1 MKPNMVAKKTEEKN
15 KVANKKES
23 VECKYLAAQ
32 IRHQELKSLA
42 RADRKVGHA
51 AELKKAQQQMV
62 NLEKKLGAPVK
73 APKSAAERKRE
84 VISYC
89 YKRCIL
95 QKQTVGWQ
103 SWACKGRNFHIFG
116 PKTNTKDV
124 SYNNNKNTTSK
135 HQLSTQSLNKES
147 QDRKESRQLANRVRT
162 AKVGISMS
170 FGNLWAQYRWWLFNY
185 AKCWPQARENESCQ
199 ETESRQEADRIRH
212 KKVKI

>member
-51 AELKKAQQQMV
+51 AALKKAQQQMV

-73 APKSAAERKRE
+73 APKTAAERKRE

-95 QKQTVGWQ
+95 QKQTVG
-103 SWACKGRNFHIFG
+103 
-116 PKTNTKDV
+116 
-124 SYNNNKNTTSK
+124 
-135 HQLSTQSLNKES
+135 
-147 QDRKESRQLANRVRT
+147 
-162 AKVGISMS
+162 
-170 FGNLWAQYRWWLFNY
+170 
-185 AKCWPQARENESCQ
+185 
-199 ETESRQEADRIRH
+199 
-212 KKVKI
+212 